1 MDRGY
6 FAWGCIGFLALAG
19 ASGGALA
26 QTGPSPPG
34 AAPAPALAPDPAYE
48 AARLAFE
55 ALPEADRKA
64 VQDGL
69 IWTGDYNSV
78 VNGVFGKRTLVGI
91 NAYAKANKLP
101 VNGTLDAKARAALAA
116 AAAKAKLEAK
126 FAVVLEPRSG
136 VRIGIPAALL
146 PKSANTPTGKRYE
159 MDGGLGSLET
169 FAPAGAEA
177 DLAKL
182 FELMKVDG
190 SGRKVTYKLLK
201 PDFFVVSGEVNGH
214 SYYTRMASGMHA
226 GARILRGFTFSYDSS
241 LKFDMERISL
251 AIANSFEPFAPG
263 EAVQPLAAGAPALPL
278 AAPAGPAA
286 IVATPAKP
294 VLSATGLAISATQ
307 VLAALPLAG
316 CASPLVGK
324 APARVLKA
332 DKETGLTL
340 LEARGT
346 ALLALAPGGNAAGEV
361 VVIFFDAAGSQQATP
376 GEIFDAGTP
385 RLRAALQGG
394 HSGGVAFERTGSFAG
409 LVMPPAGNAPA
420 TYGLIGANTA
430 LAFAG
435 PAVTSVVAGQKST
448 GEIVAAVQ
456 SAIVPVSCTK

>member
-1 MDRGY
+1 MV
-6 FAWGCIGFLALAG
+6 
-19 ASGGALA
+19 
-26 QTGPSPPG
+26 
-34 AAPAPALAPDPAYE
+34 PDPAYE

-101 VNGTLDAKARAALAA
+101 VTGMLDAKARTALAA
-116 AAAKAKLEAK
+116 AAAKAKLEAR

-146 PKSANTPTGKRYE
+146 PKSASTPTGRRYE

-169 FAPAGAEA
+169 FAPAGADA

-182 FELMKVDG
+182 FDLMKIDG

-201 PDFFVVSGEVNGH
+201 PDFFVVAGEVNGH
-214 SYYTRMASGMHA
+214 SYYTRMASGVHA

-263 EAVQPLAAGAPALPL
+263 DGAQPLVAGAPAVPL
-278 AAPAGPAA
+278 AAPAGPAPMA
-286 IVATPAKP
+286 APPPKP
-294 VLSATGLAISATQ
+294 VLAATGLAISATQ

-316 CASPLVGK
+316 CASPMVGK

-332 DKETGLTL
+332 DRETGLAL

-346 ALLALAPGGNAAGEV
+346 GLSPLMASANAAGEV
-361 VVIFFDAAGSQQATP
+361 VVIYFDASGSQLATT

-394 HSGGVAFERTGSFAG
+394 HSGGVALDRTGAFAG
-409 LVMPPAGNAPA
+409 LILPPAGNQAA
-420 TYGLIGANTA
+420 TYGLIAGTTA

-435 PAVTSVVAGQKST
+435 TSLASIVAEPKST
-448 GEIVAAVQ
+448 GEIVAAAK
-456 SAIVPVSCTK
+456 SAIVVVSCTK